1 MREEIM
7 EGIRRHILPLSG
19 LEKAKLLEVW
29 PGHSKISIEI
39 PESALNLY
47 GNLHG
52 GFLFSLCDITAGMAT
67 YAYEYSNVTQH
78 GSLDFMRGIKA
89 GLIYVE
95 ANSIHKGSRS
105 VVNRVEVKSEDGKI
119 IAAGDFT
126 MYLLEAL

>member
-1 MREEIM
+1 MREDIM

-19 LEKAKLLEVW
+19 LEQAQLLEVW
-29 PGHSKISIEI
+29 PGHAKISIEI

-52 GFLFSLCDITAGMAT
+52 GFLFSLCDITAGMAA

-78 GSLDFMRGIKA
+78 GSIDFLRGISSGK
-89 GLIYVE
+89 IYVE
-95 ANSIHKGSRS
+95 ANSIHKGKRS
-105 VVNRVEVKSEDGKI
+105 AVNRVEVKSEDGYL

>member
-1 MREEIM
+1 
-7 EGIRRHILPLSG
+7 
-19 LEKAKLLEVW
+19 
-29 PGHSKISIEI
+29 
-39 PESALNLY
+39 
-47 GNLHG
+47 
-52 GFLFSLCDITAGMAT
+52 
-67 YAYEYSNVTQH
+67 SNVTQH

>member
-1 MREEIM
+1 MRDEIM

-19 LEKAKLLEVW
+19 LEQAKLLEVC
-29 PGHSKISIEI
+29 PGHAKISIKI
-39 PESALNLY
+39 PDSALNLY
-47 GNLHG
+47 GNVHG

-78 GSLDFMRGIKA
+78 GSIDFLKGIHS

-105 VVNRVEVKSEDGKI
+105 VVNRVEVKSEEEKLM
-119 IAAGDFT
+119 AAGDFT
-126 MYLLEAL
+126 MYLLEKL

>member
-19 LEKAKLLEVW
+19 LEKAELLEIE
-29 PGHSKISIEI
+29 PGHAKISIQV
-39 PESALNLY
+39 PKTALNLY

-52 GFLFSLCDITAGMAT
+52 GFIFSLCDITAGMAT

-78 GSLDFMRGIKA
+78 GSVNFMKGFKE
-89 GLIYVE
+89 GLLYVE
-95 ANSIHKGSRS
+95 ANAIHKGSRS
-105 VVNRVEVKSEDGKI
+105 VVNRVEVKSEDGKV

-126 MYLLEAL
+126 MYLIDKL